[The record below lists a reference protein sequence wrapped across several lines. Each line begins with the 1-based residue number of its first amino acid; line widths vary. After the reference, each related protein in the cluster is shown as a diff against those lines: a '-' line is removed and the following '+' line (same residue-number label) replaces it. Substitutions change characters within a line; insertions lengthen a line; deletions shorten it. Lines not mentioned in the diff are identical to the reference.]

1 MSAIVTD
8 VTINGIINYELFRDF
23 AGMFAECKEP
33 NHHFVSV
40 LPDEMY
46 TNLVNKYP
54 EESETRVRD
63 MLHDIET
70 NIMEHLTNDYWCSG
84 TVMDILYNRI
94 SPDDVSME
102 FLRGVFYLSGS
113 CVDKY
118 SKDKK

>member
-70 NIMEHLTNDYWCSG
+70 NIMEWLMNDYEYSS
-84 TVMDILYNRI
+84 TVMDILYNRVN
-94 SPDDVSME
+94 PDNVFVEFIRDICYVSG
-102 FLRGVFYLSGS
+102 F
-113 CVDKY
+113 CVGKY
-118 SKDKK
+118 SKDKE